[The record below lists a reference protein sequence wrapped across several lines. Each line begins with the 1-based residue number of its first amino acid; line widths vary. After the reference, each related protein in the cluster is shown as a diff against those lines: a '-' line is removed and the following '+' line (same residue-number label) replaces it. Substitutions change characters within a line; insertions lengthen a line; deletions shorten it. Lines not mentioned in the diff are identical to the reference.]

1 LKRDLFVLIVDQKFF
16 SNQEQWLKKL
26 KQIKM
31 DKLQE
36 MQILEQT
43 LQNLLMQKQAFQMEL
58 SETDSA
64 IEELKKSGEEVYKI
78 IGQLMIKS
86 GKKKIEEEL
95 LEKKKLLELR
105 LKNIEKQEESMTKD
119 FEQRREE
126 FFNKQ
131 KKQQKK

>member
-1 LKRDLFVLIVDQKFF
+1 VDQKFF